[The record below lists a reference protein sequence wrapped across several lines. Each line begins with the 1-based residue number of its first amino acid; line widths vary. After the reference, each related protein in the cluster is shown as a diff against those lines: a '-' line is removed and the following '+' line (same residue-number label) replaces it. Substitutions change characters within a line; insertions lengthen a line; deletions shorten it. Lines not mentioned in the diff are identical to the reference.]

1 MKPAAVVIGAGVNE
15 LVAAHRLARAGLEVT
30 VVSAAGAAAERADS
44 GWVPPSVARELGID
58 VKALAKPQV
67 GPWAVAPLEGGG
79 RLELSGDVRA
89 SAEAIGRLSA
99 RDGERWPAFCERMH
113 RYAAEL
119 ESLYSKPPPAPLAQ
133 DVRGLALL
141 ARDAWRVRGLGRSGL
156 QDFMRL
162 LPMSVADFLDEWF
175 ECDALKGI
183 LGAAGVMHAFHGP
196 RSGGT
201 AFNLLHHHVGAA
213 PGVFRPPASRL
224 HALLITRE
232 GVQHR
237 SGDAARVLVSAGRVC
252 GVALE
257 SGETL
262 EAGLVVAG
270 CAPERALLHL
280 IDPAMIDP
288 QLARAV
294 RHVRCRGVA
303 AEIDLVLDRDP
314 GFSRLVI
321 APALDY
327 LERAYDDAKYG
338 RVSANPYIEAQLRGA
353 TEGGRFDVRVH
364 VQYVP
369 YTLREGELDS
379 GARQALESGVVARIA
394 EVVPG
399 FESSILERH
408 VLAPHDLERAHGY
421 PEGQPYHAELALDQV
436 LWMRPLPELAHY
448 RTPVEGYY
456 LCGPAMHPGA
466 GIAGAAGS
474 NAASVILADLKRGVL
489 RRSA

>member
-1 MKPAAVVIGAGVNE
+1 MKPPVVVIGAGVNE
-15 LVAAHRLARAGLEVT
+15 LVAAHCLARAGLFVT
-30 VVSAAGAAAERADS
+30 VVSGGDAAAERSDS
-44 GWVPPSVARELGID
+44 GWVPPNVARELGID
-58 VKALAKPQV
+58 ANELAGPQV
-67 GPWAVAPLEGGG
+67 GPWAVAPLAGGG
-79 RLELSGDVRA
+79 RLELTSDVRG

-99 RDGERWPAFCERMH
+99 RDAAKWPAFCESMH
-113 RYAAEL
+113 RYAGVVEA
-119 ESLYSKPPPAPLAQ
+119 LYTKPPPDPLAH

-141 ARDAWRVRGLGRSGL
+141 ARDAWRVRGLGRSGM

-162 LPMSVADFLDEWF
+162 LPMSVADFLDDWF

-201 AFNLLHHHVGAA
+201 AFNLLHHHVGSA

-224 HALLITRE
+224 HAVLSARE
-232 GVQHR
+232 GLHHR
-237 SGDAARVLVSAGRVC
+237 RGHAARVLVSAGRVS
-252 GVALE
+252 GVALGN
-257 SGETL
+257 GEMI

-270 CAPERALLHL
+270 CAPERALLGL
-280 IDPAMIDP
+280 IDPGVIDP

-338 RVSANPYIEAQLRGA
+338 RVSADPYIEARVRG
-353 TEGGRFDVRVH
+353 TGGGRVDLRVH

-369 YTLREGELDS
+369 YTLRDGVSDTDGS
-379 GARQALESGVVARIA
+379 QALGRRVIARIA
-394 EVVPG
+394 EVVSG
-399 FESSILERH
+399 FELSIIEYH
-408 VLAPHDLERAHGY
+408 VLTPHDLERVHGY
-421 PEGQPYHAELALDQV
+421 PEGQAYHAELALDQI

-448 RTPVEGYY
+448 ATPIGGFY

-466 GIAGAAGS
+466 GIAGAAGA
-474 NAASVILADLKRGVL
+474 NAASVMLGDLKRGAL
-489 RRSA
+489 TGRA